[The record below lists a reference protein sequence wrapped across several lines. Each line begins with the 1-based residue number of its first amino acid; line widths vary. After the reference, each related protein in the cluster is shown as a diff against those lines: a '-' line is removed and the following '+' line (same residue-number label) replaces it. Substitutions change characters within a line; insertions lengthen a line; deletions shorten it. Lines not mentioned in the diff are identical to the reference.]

1 MVGMAPSTLV
11 RPFSLLRRV
20 DTWQARPAW
29 HKGRRPGQ
37 HKGHRMTDEFE
48 GLLARVAGGDRSA
61 FERLYRDASPLLLGI
76 CLRVLPD
83 RMEAED
89 VLQDVFVTIW
99 HKSAQFD
106 ARRAKAVTWMGA
118 IARHRAIDR
127 LRATPVTLHA
137 MIDAELHA
145 TDPEAS
151 PEVQATTQSTR
162 ARLDDCV
169 ELLEPKRRHLIR
181 TAFFE
186 GVTYEALAA
195 RIEAPLGSVK
205 SWIRRSLQQLRE
217 CLEA

>member
-1 MVGMAPSTLV
+1 
-11 RPFSLLRRV
+11 
-20 DTWQARPAW
+20 
-29 HKGRRPGQ
+29 
-37 HKGHRMTDEFE
+37 MTDEFE